1 MDPVKRGL
9 AALHPAPLRVPSLA
23 EFLHQYGCGMLVD
36 DDFRLRLVG
45 WSGLTSGRMLGGK
58 SRALGSITFMSL

>member
-1 MDPVKRGL
+1 
-9 AALHPAPLRVPSLA
+9 
-23 EFLHQYGCGMLVD
+23 MLVD

-58 SRALGSITFMSL
+58 SRALGSITFMGLFLRYVLVIPIGTAN